1 MDSKLKSAVAVI
13 RVMRKRV
20 KDSAFLSTE
29 ELNAFIPLLDLAES
43 VLAIAGKVPQRYSEQ
58 ELEGLAGD
66 SHLMATSR
74 NDLIDQCTLAFAG
87 MIPDNKQFGEE
98 YDQNSNCDSN
108 YVYGWNACR
117 DAILS
122 AMKGGGK

>member
-1 MDSKLKSAVAVI
+1 MDSKKV
-13 RVMRKRV
+13 R
-20 KDSAFLSTE
+20 DAFELLSESILLGEFKKTE
-29 ELNAFIPLLDLAES
+29 KEWESLSVVLDLAES
-43 VLAIAGKVPQRYSEQ
+43 VLAIAGKMPRKKSAE
-58 ELEGLAGD
+58 ECRCDDALCN
-66 SHLMATSR
+66 HLPILYYNEAL
-74 NDLIDQCTLAFAG
+74 DACTLAFAG

-122 AMKGGGK
+122 AMKGGGE